1 MLGTIA
7 ATSPS
12 PLLRPCIGQC
22 RTYGHARQRR
32 LGCLVVVSSCLFSIL
47 ASLSG
52 INLIRWSG
60 PTPRHWV
67 GNVPPPCRAHT
78 ATLVDRKIVIFG
90 SGQASTV
97 LLDDVWCLNLVHS

>member
-12 PLLRPCIGQC
+12 LLLQPCIGQC

-32 LGCLVVVSSCLFSIL
+32 LGCLVGAMTMVVEGHLL
-47 ASLSG
+47 LQYDG
-52 INLIRWSG
+52 L
-60 PTPRHWV
+60 TQRHWV
-67 GNVPPPCRAHT
+67 GDVPPPCPAHT

-90 SGQASTV
+90 GGQASTV
-97 LLDDVWCLNLVHS
+97 SLDDVWCLNLVHS